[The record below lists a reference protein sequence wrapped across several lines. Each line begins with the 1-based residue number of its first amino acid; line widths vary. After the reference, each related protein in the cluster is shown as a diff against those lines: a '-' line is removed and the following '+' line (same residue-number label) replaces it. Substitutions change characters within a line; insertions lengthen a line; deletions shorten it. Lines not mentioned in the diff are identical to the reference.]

1 MHVNMMLDK
10 VYRMVPRIFF
20 IYSRWAMQEGYGA
33 KLIRTP
39 ALIKDIVRQTV
50 SRVPGLPVSIKIRIH
65 DDARY
70 TETSFPESLI
80 LERRETLGTMKL
92 YHKIAFK
99 EILGYL

>member
-1 MHVNMMLDK
+1 
-10 VYRMVPRIFF
+10 
-20 IYSRWAMQEGYGA
+20 MQEGYGA

-70 TETSFPESLI
+70 TEISFSGSL
-80 LERRETLGTMKL
+80 TLP
-92 YHKIAFK
+92 
-99 EILGYL
+99 

>member
-1 MHVNMMLDK
+1 MHVNMMLEK
-10 VYRMVPRIFF
+10 VKRMVPRMIF

-39 ALIKDIVRQTV
+39 SLIKDIVRQTV

-70 TETSFPESLI
+70 SATSFSGSP
-80 LERRETLGTMKL
+80 
-92 YHKIAFK
+92 
-99 EILGYL
+99 

>member
-1 MHVNMMLDK
+1 MALTQFLM
-10 VYRMVPRIFF
+10 
-20 IYSRWAMQEGYGA
+20 YSRWAMQEGYGA

-70 TETSFPESLI
+70 TEISFSGSLFFP
-80 LERRETLGTMKL
+80 RTETLTTRVDTVLDIFIQLKSLFLLPYYSNM
-92 YHKIAFK
+92 YW
-99 EILGYL
+99 